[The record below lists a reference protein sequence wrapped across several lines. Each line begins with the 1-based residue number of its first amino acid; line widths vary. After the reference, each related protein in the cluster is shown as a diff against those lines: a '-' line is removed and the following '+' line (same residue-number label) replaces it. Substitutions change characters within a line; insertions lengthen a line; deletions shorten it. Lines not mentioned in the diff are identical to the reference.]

1 MARIIMDSTEKQTN
15 SSHPLADAETKAEV
29 NIETSYQPQ
38 SIPQQQQQQQ
48 PNPTI
53 ANYHVGGSVL
63 AGLPAAQLQAQQQ
76 MMLMAQMFQL
86 SQQPVV
92 GNHQITNSV
101 QQAQQNLVQ
110 LMNLQQQQQQQ
121 GLLFQSMSQAAAS
134 NPMAFNMLGMGPLL
148 LSHLGGN
155 TAGFFPNLSQI
166 PNAATSAS
174 SAAATPPGAGNNVG
188 PTIQADTDVSDPGW
202 EDQYKALKRYALV
215 NGHTKVPA
223 RYKENPKVS

>member
-15 SSHPLADAETKAEV
+15 SSHPLPDAETRAEV

-38 SIPQQQQQQQ
+38 STPQQQQQQQ

-53 ANYHVGGSVL
+53 ANYLMGSSVL

-86 SQQPVV
+86 GQQPVV
-92 GNHQITNSV
+92 GNHQSTNSV

-121 GLLFQSMSQAAAS
+121 GLLFRSMSQAASS

-166 PNAATSAS
+166 SNAATSAS

-188 PTIQADTDVSDPGW
+188 TTIQADTDVSDPGW